1 MFLKYLL
8 TLSLSNSVKKIR
20 LRKEDHGIDQQQH
33 NIDSSKENN
42 TIMID
47 LIKLFLY
54 SNWLFNWKQ
63 TNIFLE
69 GKQTNID
76 THVVTLKN
84 IITYKKH
91 HYFKALQ
98 FQPQVYHKKEKKID
112 ITVHHIY

>member
-54 SNWLFNWKQ
+54 SN
-63 TNIFLE
+63 
-69 GKQTNID
+69 
-76 THVVTLKN
+76 
-84 IITYKKH
+84 
-91 HYFKALQ
+91 
-98 FQPQVYHKKEKKID
+98 
-112 ITVHHIY
+112 